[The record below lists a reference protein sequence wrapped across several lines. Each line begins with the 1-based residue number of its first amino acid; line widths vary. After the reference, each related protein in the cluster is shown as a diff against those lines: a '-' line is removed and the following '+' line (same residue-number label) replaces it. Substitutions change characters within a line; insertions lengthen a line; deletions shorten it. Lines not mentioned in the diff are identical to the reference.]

1 MANAKGRLAEA
12 YTGSKT
18 TDLGFSYSVRGE
30 IANVYRSSP
39 HSGGYYNVAA
49 TYWANGLL
57 NTLNANLSGIPTW
70 TYVPDGEGRVD
81 TVTFPTNQYLASGTS
96 YNGFSQPT
104 SVSYGSQEMRHPVA
118 RKNRHFAHAGR
129 QP

>member
-81 TVTFPTNQYLASGTS
+81 TVTFPTNISSPAPATTVSANPLASAMAPRMGTIS
-96 YNGFSQPT
+96 STMETQ
-104 SVSYGSQEMRHPVA
+104 A
-118 RKNRHFAHAGR
+118 A
-129 QP
+129 